1 MGKLVGEVSVVSQD
15 QQTLTVGV
23 QAADV
28 EKSLF
33 LERSPGSLGE
43 HVGNG
48 AATFRIIHGDDDPT
62 RLIEGQIEM
71 SARWW
76 DTRAIDSNHV
86 TFGIDPAALLGDDL
100 GVNLDTALADH
111 GFTRP
116 ARAYAGLGK
125 HLLEAYTICR
135 LAH

>member
-1 MGKLVGEVSVVSQD
+1 MGEVSVVSQD
-15 QQTLTVGV
+15 QQTLTIGV

-28 EKSLF
+28 EESLF
-33 LERSPGSLGE
+33 LERPASTFGE

-48 AATFRIIHGDDDPT
+48 TAAFWIIHRDHDAA
-62 RLIEGQIEM
+62 RLIEGQIKV
-71 SARWW
+71 SARRW

-100 GVNLDTALADH
+100 GVNLHTALADQ
-111 GFTRP
+111 GLTRP

>member
-1 MGKLVGEVSVVSQD
+1 VGKLVGEVSVVSQD

-28 EKSLF
+28 EESLF
-33 LERSPGSLGE
+33 LERPPGSLGE
-43 HVGNG
+43 YVGNG
-48 AATFRIIHGDDDPT
+48 TATFRIIHGDDDPA
-62 RLIEGQIEM
+62 RLVEGQIEM
-71 SARWW
+71 SARRW
-76 DTRAIDSNHV
+76 DTRAIHSNHV

-100 GVNLDTALADH
+100 GVNLHPPLADQ

>member
-1 MGKLVGEVSVVSQD
+1 
-15 QQTLTVGV
+15 
-23 QAADV
+23 
-28 EKSLF
+28 
-33 LERSPGSLGE
+33 
-43 HVGNG
+43 
-48 AATFRIIHGDDDPT
+48 
-62 RLIEGQIEM
+62 M
-71 SARWW
+71 SARRW

-100 GVNLDTALADH
+100 GVHFHTALADQ